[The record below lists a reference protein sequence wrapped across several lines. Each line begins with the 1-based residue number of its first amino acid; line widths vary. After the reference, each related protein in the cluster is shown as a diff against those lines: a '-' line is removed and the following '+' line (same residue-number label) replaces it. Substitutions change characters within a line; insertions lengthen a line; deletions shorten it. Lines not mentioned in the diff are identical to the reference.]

1 MASIIAEM
9 EKCVPALRRYAS
21 ALLRDRQDVDDLV
34 HDCLVRALDQLH
46 TRRDEGDLRAW
57 LFAIMHNLFISRIR
71 QTKRRGVTEPI
82 DTADPAVLGQRANQE
97 DPLRRMDLMR
107 ALDELPEDQRSVLL
121 LVAVEDL
128 PYAETA
134 RILGVP
140 IGTVM
145 SRLSRAREKLRRSMG
160 EEAPPALRRV
170 K

>member
-1 MASIIAEM
+1 MASVIAEM
-9 EKCVPALRRYAS
+9 EKCIPALRRYAS
-21 ALLRDRQDVDDLV
+21 ALLRDRQEVDDLV
-34 HDCLVRALDQLH
+34 HDCLMRALDRLH

-71 QTKRRGVTEPI
+71 RIKRRGVTEPI
-82 DTADPAVLGQRANQE
+82 DTADTAVLGQRANQE
-97 DPLRRMDLMR
+97 DLLRRMDLMR

-128 PYAETA
+128 SYAEAA
-134 RILGVP
+134 RVLGVP

-145 SRLSRAREKLRRSMG
+145 SRLSRARGKLRRSMG

>member
-1 MASIIAEM
+1 MTSVIAEM
-9 EKCVPALRRYAS
+9 EACIPALRRYAS
-21 ALLRDRQDVDDLV
+21 ALLRDRQEVDDLV
-34 HDCLVRALDQLH
+34 HDCLVRALDRLH
-46 TRRDEGDLRAW
+46 THREDAELRPW
-57 LFAIMHNLFISRIR
+57 LFAIMHNLFVSRLRRI
-71 QTKRRGVTEPI
+71 KRRGNTEPI
-82 DTADPAVLGQRANQE
+82 EAADLAALGQRANQE
-97 DPLRRMDLMR
+97 DPLRRQDLMR
-107 ALDELPEDQRSVLL
+107 ALAELPDEQRVVLL

-134 RILGVP
+134 RILGLP